1 MTLLADTVLQFWA
14 SFLWPFARIA
24 GMLMTM
30 TAIGAAFVSARV
42 RLLLAVAIT
51 LVALPSIPAMPQDV
65 ALFSFTSVVITAQ
78 QIAIGVAIG
87 MLSQFVS
94 QTFVILGQ
102 IISMQSS
109 LGFASMVDPASGQ
122 STPLLG
128 QIYMMLTLLVFLTLD
143 GHLIMIEMLVH
154 SFSTLPVGESG
165 ITAGGYRLLAQWF
178 GTLFLGA
185 VSMSLSAII
194 SLLTVNIAMGIMN
207 RAAPQLNVYSLGFG
221 IILLCGLFSLWFLLS
236 AFPRHY
242 NIYWRLAV
250 NDMCTLL
257 NLSCPGG

>member
-1 MTLLADTVLQFWA
+1 
-14 SFLWPFARIA
+14 
-24 GMLMTM
+24 
-30 TAIGAAFVSARV
+30 
-42 RLLLAVAIT
+42 
-51 LVALPSIPAMPQDV
+51 
-65 ALFSFTSVVITAQ
+65 
-78 QIAIGVAIG
+78 
-87 MLSQFVS
+87 
-94 QTFVILGQ
+94 
-102 IISMQSS
+102 
-109 LGFASMVDPASGQ
+109 
-122 STPLLG
+122 
-128 QIYMMLTLLVFLTLD
+128 
-143 GHLIMIEMLVH
+143 
-154 SFSTLPVGESG
+154 
-165 ITAGGYRLLAQWF
+165 LAQWF

>member
-1 MTLLADTVLQFWA
+1 
-14 SFLWPFARIA
+14 
-24 GMLMTM
+24 
-30 TAIGAAFVSARV
+30 
-42 RLLLAVAIT
+42 T

-65 ALFSFTSVVITAQ
+65 ALFSFTSIVITAQ